1 MGGEEREDDVAGLLF
16 LSFPLSHFYLE
27 EFTWGA
33 LALGQAGGWDVAC
46 LDTANIQVFMYIAFI
61 YI

>member
-16 LSFPLSHFYLE
+16 LSFPLAHFYLE

-46 LDTANIQVFMYIAFI
+46 LDILQTSKFFYI
-61 YI
+61 